1 MGQEVR
7 LRNATVPLRHYRLD
21 HRRRGDAYEI
31 EVDFYSSTAVSELPF
46 WTNLSGWMRV
56 KIGVGSY
63 TWVGSDISTAFDLG
77 AFTAGEKKQGTLEI
91 TVPIAANTRHERLA
105 LNLGGGI

>member
-1 MGQEVR
+1 LPHEVR

-21 HRRRGDAYEI
+21 HQKRENPYEI
-31 EVDFYSSTAVSELPF
+31 EVDFYSSVAVTELPL

-56 KIGVGSY
+56 KIGAGAYQFVGNHP
-63 TWVGSDISTAFDLG
+63 TTAVDLG
-77 AFTAGEKKQGTLEI
+77 AFSAGEKKQGTLEI
-91 TVPIAANTRHERLA
+91 TVPAAANTRHERLA